1 MIRKLGRSRIVARS
15 KKHRHLHFR
24 LRCAWIPSRGER
36 RRRAWPSGGERRRQP
51 RKKLQELPYFKPMNM
66 DPNLFDAIRKN
77 DIATFS
83 SLLKENEGIL
93 NQKTADSYSTPLHI
107 ASKYGCTEMVS
118 EIISMCPD
126 MVCVENKKHE
136 TPIHEACRQENTKVL
151 MLLLDANPN
160 AAYKL
165 YASCKSPLF
174 LACSHGHLDMV
185 NHLLNLPEIAER
197 SIAEFDQTCIII
209 AASRGHT
216 DIVRELLNKWPELVQ
231 VIDEDGNSS
240 LHHACNEGYREIIW
254 ILLRRDPNLALQYNN
269 NGYTPLHLAV
279 KNGRVS
285 VLEDFVSTCSASFHY
300 LTTEEETVFHIAV
313 RYGCYHALEYLVK
326 VSNGT
331 NLLHC
336 QDRYGNSVLH
346 LAVSGGRH
354 KIADFLISKTKLDI
368 NTRNSE
374 GFTALDILEKAKDT
388 AENRQLQAIFIR
400 AGGKRSIQSSSRAL
414 EGDRTNFL
422 SPIASRLSLSRRY
435 ISNELEMS
443 HEILS
448 IECTSPPELSKSA
461 DSRSPQQPQVSER
474 FDIAA
479 YKPQYLSPKSSG
491 KHKHQSQKKMENLN
505 QLYYAKRSKHMEMHK
520 EALLNARNTIIL
532 VAVLIATV
540 TFAAG
545 ISPPGGVYQ
554 EGPMKGKSM
563 VSNTTAFKVF
573 AISNDIALFTSLS
586 IVIVLVSI
594 IPFKRKPHMRLL
606 SIAHKV
612 MWMAIAFM
620 ASGYVTATW
629 VILPHSEGMQ
639 WLSVMLIALGGGSL
653 GTIFIGLSVM
663 LVEHWL
669 RKFKW
674 KKTRKEGANSDGE
687 SQNSDVE
694 SSYLHGYHSY

>member
-1 MIRKLGRSRIVARS
+1 MYYCLFGHYAKS
-15 KKHRHLHFR
+15 
-24 LRCAWIPSRGER
+24 
-36 RRRAWPSGGERRRQP
+36 
-51 RKKLQELPYFKPMNM
+51 QELPYFKPMNM

-136 TPIHEACRQENTKVL
+136 TPIHEACRQENAKVL

-185 NHLLNLPEIAER
+185 NLLLNLPEFAER
-197 SIAEFDQTCIII
+197 STAEFDQTCILI

-285 VLEDFVSTCSASFHY
+285 VLEDFVSTCSASFLY

-388 AENRQLQAIFIR
+388 AVNRQLQTIFIR
-400 AGGKRSIQSSSRAL
+400 AGGKRSQSSSCAL

-435 ISNELEMS
+435 ISNELQMS

-474 FDIAA
+474 FDIAT
-479 YKPQYLSPKSSG
+479 YKPQYLSQKCSG

-520 EALLNARNTIIL
+520 EATLNARNTIIL

-612 MWMAIAFM
+612 MWVAIAFM
-620 ASGYVTATW
+620 ASGYVAATW
-629 VILPHSEGMQ
+629 MILPHSEGMQ

>member
-1 MIRKLGRSRIVARS
+1 MD
-15 KKHRHLHFR
+15 
-24 LRCAWIPSRGER
+24 
-36 RRRAWPSGGERRRQP
+36 
-51 RKKLQELPYFKPMNM
+51 M
-66 DPNLFDAIRKN
+66 DPNLFEAIRKN

-93 NQKTADSYSTPLHI
+93 NQKTADSHRTPLHI
-107 ASKYGCTEMVS
+107 ASRYGCNEIVS
-118 EIISMCPD
+118 EIISLCPD
-126 MVCVENKKHE
+126 MVSVENKKHE
-136 TPIHEACRQENTKVL
+136 TPIHEAGKR
-151 MLLLDANPN
+151 ML
-160 AAYKL
+160 
-165 YASCKSPLF
+165 
-174 LACSHGHLDMV
+174 SHGHLDMV
-185 NHLLNLPEIAER
+185 NLLLNLPEMEEPSVAG
-197 SIAEFDQTCIII
+197 FDQTCILI

-231 VIDEDGNSS
+231 VIDEDGNSP
-240 LHHACNEGYREIIW
+240 LHHACKEGYREIIW
-254 ILLRRDPNLALQYNN
+254 ILLRRDPKMALQYNN

-285 VLEDFVSTCSASFHY
+285 VLEDFVSSCAASFHY

-313 RYGCYHALEYLVK
+313 RYGCYDALEYLVR

-346 LAVSGGRH
+346 LAVTGGRH

-400 AGGKRSIQSSSRAL
+400 AGGKRSIQSSSSAL
-414 EGDRTNFL
+414 EGDRANFL

-435 ISNELEMS
+435 LANELEMS
-443 HEILS
+443 QEMIS

-461 DSRSPQQPQVSER
+461 DSRSPQQPQISER
-474 FDIAA
+474 FE
-479 YKPQYLSPKSSG
+479 YLSPKSLG

-540 TFAAG
+540 TFSAG

-554 EGPMKGKSM
+554 EGPMMGKSM
-563 VSNTTAFKVF
+563 VGNTTAFKIF

-606 SIAHKV
+606 SITHKI
-612 MWMAIAFM
+612 MWVAIAFM

-653 GTIFIGLSVM
+653 GTIFIGLAVM

-669 RKFKW
+669 RKSRW
-674 KKTRKEGANSDGE
+674 KKTRKEGANSDGGE

>member
-1 MIRKLGRSRIVARS
+1 MD
-15 KKHRHLHFR
+15 
-24 LRCAWIPSRGER
+24 
-36 RRRAWPSGGERRRQP
+36 
-51 RKKLQELPYFKPMNM
+51 M
-66 DPNLFDAIRKN
+66 DPNLFEAIRKN
-77 DIATFS
+77 DIAAFS

-107 ASKYGCTEMVS
+107 ASKYGCNEMVS
-118 EIISMCPD
+118 EIISLCPD
-126 MVCVENKKHE
+126 MVSVENKKHE
-136 TPIHEACRQENTKVL
+136 TPIHEACRQENDKVL

-165 YASCKSPLF
+165 YPTCKSPLF
-174 LACSHGHLDMV
+174 IACSHGHLDMV
-185 NHLLNLPEIAER
+185 NLLLNLPEMAEK
-197 SIAEFDQTCIII
+197 SIEAFDQTCILI

-231 VIDEDGNSS
+231 VIDEDGNSP
-240 LHHACNEGYREIIW
+240 LHHACKEGYREIIW
-254 ILLRRDPNLALQYNN
+254 ILLRRDPKMALQYNN
-269 NGYTPLHLAV
+269 NGYTALHLAV

-285 VLEDFVSTCSASFHY
+285 ILEDFVSSCAASFHY

-313 RYGCYHALEYLVK
+313 RYGCYDALEYLVR

-346 LAVSGGRH
+346 LAVTGGRH

-368 NTRNSE
+368 NTQNSE
-374 GFTALDILEKAKDT
+374 GFTALDILEKSKDT
-388 AENRQLQAIFIR
+388 EENRKLQATFIR
-400 AGGKRSIQSSSRAL
+400 AGGKRSIKSSSSAL
-414 EGDRTNFL
+414 EGDRANFL
-422 SPIASRLSLSRRY
+422 SRIASRLSLSTRY
-435 ISNELEMS
+435 IANELEMS
-443 HEILS
+443 QEILS

-461 DSRSPQQPQVSER
+461 DSRSPQQPRVSER
-474 FDIAA
+474 FESATT
-479 YKPQYLSPKSSG
+479 YKPQYLSPKSLG
-491 KHKHQSQKKMENLN
+491 KHNKHQSQKKMENLN
-505 QLYYAKRSKHMEMHK
+505 QLYYAKRSKNMEMHK

-540 TFAAG
+540 TFSAG

-554 EGPMKGKSM
+554 EGPMMGKSM
-563 VSNTTAFKVF
+563 VANTTAFKVF

-606 SIAHKV
+606 SITHKV
-612 MWMAIAFM
+612 MWVAIAFM

-653 GTIFIGLSVM
+653 GTIFIGLAVM
-663 LVEHWL
+663 MVEHWL
-669 RKFKW
+669 RKSKW
-674 KKTRKEGANSDGE
+674 RKTRKEGANSDGE